1 MSKKKKKR
9 VVLSGYFGFGNCG
22 DEGVLMAMLK
32 ALQALDPDLSMTVLS
47 GDPKQTKSNFGVN
60 AVSRWKLGA
69 IARKLFLAD
78 LFISGGG
85 SLLQDVT
92 SAKSPLY
99 YLGILALARRLS
111 KRTMVYAQGIGP
123 LTIEK
128 NRRRTVKILER
139 CDLITLRDQASADEL
154 AAMGLQK
161 PMTVTADPVLAL
173 DSADAPE
180 EPGCRLLQELGLMD
194 DQKKKKRPLLLAAL
208 RSWPPDDYFEKI
220 GEALDAKAAEGWDIL
235 LVPMHF
241 PGDMQAIQ
249 QVSNHMKSRTYC
261 LGQPV
266 TPQAFFSLVRQAD
279 LMLAMRLH
287 GLIFAMA
294 AGVPMAALSYD
305 PKVDRFMEQTG
316 LDACFPLA
324 DFSAGELIGALD
336 RLSRRTP
343 DMLEE
348 QEKHRQWLH
357 SRAWETAR
365 MAIGLLDS

>member
-32 ALQALDPDLSMTVLS
+32 SLQILDPDLSITVLS
-47 GDPKQTKSNFGVN
+47 GDPEHTRANFGVN
-60 AVSRWKLGA
+60 AVSRWKLGTV
-69 IARKLFLAD
+69 ARKLFRAD

-99 YLGILALARRLS
+99 YLGILALAQRLS
-111 KRTMVYAQGIGP
+111 KKTMIYAQGIGP

-128 NRRRTVKILER
+128 NRRRTVKVLER

-154 AAMGLQK
+154 AAMGLQT
-161 PMTVTADPVLAL
+161 PVTVTADPVLAL
-173 DSADAPE
+173 EPADAPE

-194 DQKKKKRPLLLAAL
+194 DQKKKKQPLLVAAL
-208 RSWPPDDYFEKI
+208 RSWQQDDYFEKI
-220 GEALDAKAAEGWDIL
+220 GAALDAKADEGWDIL

-241 PGDMQAIQ
+241 PGDMQAVQ
-249 QVSNHMKSRTYC
+249 QVSNSMKSRTYC

-305 PKVDRFMEQTG
+305 PKVERFMEQTG
-316 LDACFPLA
+316 LDACFPLENFTA
-324 DFSAGELIGALD
+324 AELIEALN
-336 RLSRRTP
+336 RLSRGTP
-343 DMLEE
+343 GIREE
-348 QEKHRQWLH
+348 QEEQRQRLH
-357 SRAWETAR
+357 GRARETAR